1 MSAKGGKFVMKDQ
14 PSKACSP
21 ETGCAHS
28 PFLSCE
34 ISSAFASPCCTILE
48 SISDGVLTVDQEKKI
63 TSFNHAAELITGI
76 NAAEAIGHSCL
87 DILRT
92 SPSADGCPIEKTLG
106 SGEPETNFHAEIIT
120 KTGGRKPVS
129 ISTTPLRNEEGEI
142 VGAVE
147 TFRDLSDLERLRKE
161 ISRDYTYEDIV
172 GRDPRIKEILSL
184 LPDIAESDSPVLITG
199 PTGSGKEIFARAI
212 HNLSSRKDG
221 PFVPVNCAALPDTL
235 LESELF
241 GHARGAF
248 TGAVKSKPGRFM
260 LANKGTL
267 FLDEIGS
274 TSPAFQA
281 DLLRVLESGEF
292 VPLGDT
298 RTLKADFRIVAAA
311 NQDMKKLVREG
322 GFRQDLFYRLN
333 VAGIALPPLSERKQ
347 DIPLL
352 IDHFIQKF
360 NLIKRRSIKGVTEE
374 ALSFLIH
381 YSFPGNI
388 RELQNIIEYAFI
400 RCKRDLIGLEHL
412 SQDLFEGMSDSA
424 VNTPRPQ
431 MPPQEN
437 EAHQIRLA
445 LQQHQWDRDL
455 ASKALGIGRTTLW
468 RKMKKYGLLK

>member
-1 MSAKGGKFVMKDQ
+1 MKDQ
-14 PSKACSP
+14 PFKSCSI
-21 ETGCAHS
+21 EGGCTHS

-34 ISSAFASPCCTILE
+34 MSSTFTSPCCAILE
-48 SISDGVLTVDQEKKI
+48 SISDGVFTVDPEKKI
-63 TSFNHAAELITGI
+63 TSFNHAAELITGCKSV
-76 NAAEAIGHSCL
+76 EAIGQNCL

-92 SPSADGCPIEKTLG
+92 SVCAGNCPIEKTLG
-106 SGEPETNFHAEIIT
+106 SGEPQNNVHAEIIT

-129 ISTTPLRNEEGEI
+129 ISTTALRNERGEI

-172 GRDPRIKEILSL
+172 GRHPSIRNILSL

-199 PTGSGKEIFARAI
+199 PTGSGKELFARAI

-241 GHARGAF
+241 GYARGAF

-260 LANKGTL
+260 LAHKGSL
-267 FLDEIGS
+267 FLDEIGN

-292 VPLGDT
+292 IPLGDT

-311 NQDMKKLVREG
+311 NQDLKKLAFEG
-322 GFRQDLFYRLN
+322 GFRKDLFYRLN
-333 VAGIALPPLSERKQ
+333 VAGIALPPLRERRE
-347 DIPLL
+347 DIPFL

-360 NLIKRRSIKGVTEE
+360 NLIKKRSIQGVSEE
-374 ALSFLIH
+374 ALSFLMH
-381 YSFPGNI
+381 YPFPGNI
-388 RELQNIIEYAFI
+388 RELQNVIEYAFI
-400 RCKRDLIGLEHL
+400 RCKGHLIGIEHL
-412 SQDLFEGMSDSA
+412 SQDLFEGKSDFAGNALKSG
-424 VNTPRPQ
+424 VLPE
-431 MPPQEN
+431 EN
-437 EAHQIRLA
+437 DAQQIRIA
-445 LQQHQWDRDL
+445 LQQHQWNRDL
-455 ASKALGIGRTTLW
+455 AAKALGMGRTTLW
-468 RKMKKYGLLK
+468 RKMKKYGLLKE

>member
-1 MSAKGGKFVMKDQ
+1 MKDQ
-14 PSKACSP
+14 PLKSCSI
-21 ETGCAHS
+21 EGGCTHS

-34 ISSAFASPCCTILE
+34 ISSTFTSPCCAILE
-48 SISDGVLTVDQEKKI
+48 SISDGVFTVDPEKKI
-63 TSFNHAAELITGI
+63 TSFNHAAELITGFK
-76 NAAEAIGHSCL
+76 AVEAIGQNCL

-92 SPSADGCPIEKTLG
+92 SVCAGNCPIEKTLG
-106 SGEPETNFHAEIIT
+106 SGAPQNNVHAEIIT

-129 ISTTPLRNEEGEI
+129 ISTTALRNERGEI

-161 ISRDYTYEDIV
+161 LSRDYTYEDIV
-172 GRDPRIKEILSL
+172 GRHPRIRNILSL

-199 PTGSGKEIFARAI
+199 PTGSGKELFARAI

-241 GHARGAF
+241 GYARGAF

-260 LANKGTL
+260 LAHKGSL

-292 VPLGDT
+292 IPLGDT

-311 NQDMKKLVREG
+311 NQDLKKLAFEG
-322 GFRQDLFYRLN
+322 GFRKDLFYRLN
-333 VAGIALPPLSERKQ
+333 VAGIVLPPLSQRKE

-352 IDHFIQKF
+352 VEHFIQKF
-360 NLIKRRSIKGVTEE
+360 NLIKRKSIQGVTKE
-374 ALSFLIH
+374 ALSFLMD
-381 YSFPGNI
+381 YPFPGNI
-388 RELQNIIEYAFI
+388 RELQNVIEYAFI
-400 RCKRDLIGLEHL
+400 RCKGDLIGLEHL
-412 SQDLFEGMSDSA
+412 SQELFEGKINAANNASKSSVLPDDD
-424 VNTPRPQ
+424 
-431 MPPQEN
+431 
-437 EAHQIRLA
+437 EAQQIRIA
-445 LQQHQWDRDL
+445 LQQHQWNRDI
-455 ASKALGIGRTTLW
+455 AAKALGMGRTTLW
-468 RKMKKYGLLK
+468 RKMKKYNLMP

>member
-1 MSAKGGKFVMKDQ
+1 MKDQ
-14 PSKACSP
+14 PFKTCSI
-21 ETGCAHS
+21 EGGCTHS

-34 ISSAFASPCCTILE
+34 ISSTFVSPCCTILE
-48 SISDGVLTVDQEKKI
+48 SISDGVFTVDLEKKI
-63 TSFNHAAELITGI
+63 TSFNHAAELITGFK
-76 NAAEAIGHSCL
+76 AVEAIGQNCL

-92 SPSADGCPIEKTLG
+92 SVCTGSCLIEKTLR
-106 SGEPETNFHAEIIT
+106 SEESQTNVHAEIIT
-120 KTGGRKPVS
+120 KSGERKPVS
-129 ISTTPLRNEEGEI
+129 ISTSALRNERGEI
-142 VGAVE
+142 VGGVE
-147 TFRDLSDLERLRKE
+147 TFHDLSDLERLRKE

-172 GRDPRIKEILSL
+172 GRHPKIREILSL

-199 PTGSGKEIFARAI
+199 PTGSGKELFARAI

-241 GHARGAF
+241 GYARGAF
-248 TGAVKSKPGRFM
+248 TGAMKSKPGRFM
-260 LANKGTL
+260 LAHKGTL

-292 VPLGDT
+292 IPLGDT

-311 NQDMKKLVREG
+311 NQDLKKMLREG

-333 VAGIALPPLSERKQ
+333 VAGIALPPLSERKE

-360 NLIKRRSIKGVTEE
+360 NLIKRRSIQGVTEE
-374 ALSFLIH
+374 ALSFLMH
-381 YSFPGNI
+381 YPFPGNI

-400 RCKRDLIGLEHL
+400 RCKDNLIGVEHL
-412 SQDLFEGMSDSA
+412 SQDLLEEMRDSGGNPFKSG
-424 VNTPRPQ
+424 VLPE
-431 MPPQEN
+431 EN
-437 EAHQIRLA
+437 EAQQIQLV
-445 LQQHQWDRDL
+445 LQQHQWNRDL
-455 ASKALGIGRTTLW
+455 AARALGMGRTTLW
-468 RKMKKYGLLK
+468 RKMKKYGLLKE

>member
-1 MSAKGGKFVMKDQ
+1 MKAQPFKTCSTEGG
-14 PSKACSP
+14 C
-21 ETGCAHS
+21 THS
-28 PFLSCE
+28 PFVSCE
-34 ISSAFASPCCTILE
+34 ISSAFVSPCCTILE
-48 SISDGVLTVDQEKKI
+48 SISDGVFTVDLEKKI
-63 TSFNHAAELITGI
+63 TSFNHAAELITGFK
-76 NAAEAIGHSCL
+76 AVEAIGQSCV

-92 SPSADGCPIEKTLG
+92 SVCAGSCPIEKTLG
-106 SGEPETNFHAEIIT
+106 SGEPQTNAHAEIIT
-120 KTGGRKPVS
+120 KSGGRRPVS
-129 ISTTPLRNEEGEI
+129 ISTTALRNERGEI
-142 VGAVE
+142 VGGVE
-147 TFRDLSDLERLRKE
+147 TFRDLSDLERLRRE

-172 GRDPRIKEILSL
+172 GQHHKIRDILSL

-199 PTGSGKEIFARAI
+199 PTGSGKELFARAI

-260 LANKGTL
+260 LAHKGTL

-281 DLLRVLESGEF
+281 DLLRVLEGGEF
-292 VPLGDT
+292 TPLGDT

-311 NQDMKKLVREG
+311 NQDLKKMVGEG

-333 VAGIALPPLSERKQ
+333 VAGIALPPLSERKE

-352 IDHFIQKF
+352 VEHFLQKF
-360 NLIKRRSIKGVTEE
+360 NLIKRRSIQGVTEE
-374 ALSFLIH
+374 ARSFLMH

-400 RCKRDLIGLEHL
+400 RCKGDLIGLEHL
-412 SQDLFEGMSDSA
+412 SQDLFEGMSDSSGY
-424 VNTPRPQ
+424 PQ
-431 MPPQEN
+431 KSDILSQEG
-437 EAHQIRLA
+437 EARQIHLA
-445 LQQHQWDRDL
+445 LQQQQWNRDL
-455 ASKALGIGRTTLW
+455 AAKALGMGRTTLW
-468 RKMKKYGLLK
+468 RKMKKYGLLKE

>member
-1 MSAKGGKFVMKDQ
+1 MKAQPFKTCSSQGG
-14 PSKACSP
+14 C
-21 ETGCAHS
+21 THS
-28 PFLSCE
+28 PFVSCE
-34 ISSAFASPCCTILE
+34 ISSTFVSPCCAILE
-48 SISDGVLTVDQEKKI
+48 SISDGVFTVDLEKKI
-63 TSFNHAAELITGI
+63 TSFNHAAESITGFK
-76 NAAEAIGHSCL
+76 ATEAIGQSCL

-92 SPSADGCPIEKTLG
+92 SACAGNCPIEKTLG
-106 SGEPETNFHAEIIT
+106 SGEPETNVHAEIIT
-120 KTGGRKPVS
+120 KTGERRPVS
-129 ISTTPLRNEEGEI
+129 ISSTALRNERGEI

-161 ISRDYTYEDIV
+161 ISHDYTYEDIV
-172 GRDPRIKEILSL
+172 GRHPRVGDILAL

-199 PTGSGKEIFARAI
+199 PTGSGKELFARAI

-260 LANKGTL
+260 LAHKGTL

-311 NQDMKKLVREG
+311 NQDLKKLVRDG

-333 VAGIALPPLSERKQ
+333 VAGIVLPPLSERKE

-360 NLIKRRSIKGVTEE
+360 NLIKRRSIQGLTGE
-374 ALSFLIH
+374 ALSFLTH

-400 RCKRDLIGLEHL
+400 RCKGDFIGLEHL
-412 SQDLFEGMSDSA
+412 SQDLFDGMSDPSGYA
-424 VNTPRPQ
+424 QKSDVLS
-431 MPPQEN
+431 QEG
-437 EAHQIRLA
+437 ETRQIHLA
-445 LQQHQWDRDL
+445 LQQHQWNRDL
-455 ASKALGIGRTTLW
+455 AAKALGMGRTTLW
-468 RKMKKYGLLK
+468 RKMKKYGLRKE

>member
-1 MSAKGGKFVMKDQ
+1 MKNEPFKSCSVQGG
-14 PSKACSP
+14 C
-21 ETGCAHS
+21 THS

-34 ISSAFASPCCTILE
+34 ISSTFASPCCTILE
-48 SISDGVLTVDQEKKI
+48 SISDGVLTVDLEKRI
-63 TSFNHAAELITGI
+63 TSFNHAAEVITGFR
-76 NAAEAIGHSCL
+76 AVEAIGQTCP

-92 SPSADGCPIEKTLG
+92 SVCEGDCPMDKTLE
-106 SGEPETNFHAEIIT
+106 SGEPQTNVHAEAIT
-120 KTGGRKPVS
+120 KSGGHKPLS
-129 ISTTPLRNEEGEI
+129 ISTTALKNEKGEI

-147 TFRDLSDLERLRKE
+147 TFHDLSDLERLRKE
-161 ISRDYTYEDIV
+161 ISREYTYEDIV
-172 GRDPRIKEILSL
+172 GQHPRVRNILSL

-199 PTGSGKEIFARAI
+199 PTGSGKELFARAI

-235 LESELF
+235 LASELF
-241 GHARGAF
+241 GYARGAF

-260 LANKGTL
+260 LAHKGTL

-311 NQDMKKLVREG
+311 NQDLKKLSFEG
-322 GFRQDLFYRLN
+322 GFRKDLYYRLN
-333 VAGIALPPLSERKQ
+333 VAGIALPPLRERKE

-360 NLIKRRSIKGVTEE
+360 NLIKRRSIQGVSRE
-374 ALSFLIH
+374 ALSFLMD
-381 YSFPGNI
+381 YAFPGNI

-400 RCKRDLIGLEHL
+400 RCKGDLIGLEHL
-412 SQDLFEGMSDSA
+412 APDLLENLNDPEGNKPNLERSPQD
-424 VNTPRPQ
+424 
-431 MPPQEN
+431 N
-437 EAHQIRLA
+437 EAEGIRLA
-445 LQQHQWDRDL
+445 LEQHQWNRDL
-455 ASKALGIGRTTLW
+455 AAKALGMGRTTLW
-468 RKMKKYGLLK
+468 RKMKKYGLLKQ

>member
-1 MSAKGGKFVMKDQ
+1 MKDQ
-14 PSKACSP
+14 PLKSCSI
-21 ETGCAHS
+21 EGGCTHS

-34 ISSAFASPCCTILE
+34 ISSTFTSPCCAILE
-48 SISDGVLTVDQEKKI
+48 SISDGVFTVDPEKKI
-63 TSFNHAAELITGI
+63 TSFNHAAELITGFKSV
-76 NAAEAIGHSCL
+76 EAIGQNCL

-92 SPSADGCPIEKTLG
+92 SVCAGNCPIEKTLG
-106 SGEPETNFHAEIIT
+106 SGAPQNNVHAEIIT

-129 ISTTPLRNEEGEI
+129 ISTTALRNERGEI

-161 ISRDYTYEDIV
+161 LSRDYTYEDIV
-172 GRDPRIKEILSL
+172 GRHPRIRNILSL

-199 PTGSGKEIFARAI
+199 PTGSGKELFARAI

-241 GHARGAF
+241 GYARGAF

-260 LANKGTL
+260 LAHKGSL

-292 VPLGDT
+292 IPLGDT

-311 NQDMKKLVREG
+311 NQDLKKLAFEG
-322 GFRQDLFYRLN
+322 GFRKDLFYRLN
-333 VAGIALPPLSERKQ
+333 VAGIVLPPLSQRKE

-352 IDHFIQKF
+352 VEHFIQKF
-360 NLIKRRSIKGVTEE
+360 NLIKRKSIQGVTKE
-374 ALSFLIH
+374 ALSFLMD
-381 YSFPGNI
+381 YPFPGNI
-388 RELQNIIEYAFI
+388 RELQNVIEYAFI
-400 RCKRDLIGLEHL
+400 RCKGDLIGLEHL
-412 SQDLFEGMSDSA
+412 SQELFEGKINAANNASKSSVLPDDD
-424 VNTPRPQ
+424 
-431 MPPQEN
+431 
-437 EAHQIRLA
+437 EAQQIRIA
-445 LQQHQWDRDL
+445 LQQHQWNRDI
-455 ASKALGIGRTTLW
+455 AAKALGMGRTTLW
-468 RKMKKYGLLK
+468 RKMKKYNLMP